1 VPEGEQASEP
11 TQISAAVRRERSNE
25 RRDIQRA
32 VALWQQSVSEE
43 GSVPLLEAFNFSLMK
58 RDWGYRFLICSDPS
72 AESAA
77 FVVYG
82 LKFAQLLGLP
92 EKATTTIPVIRQLP
106 ERYQPVFAEGCSRAM
121 TEPAPARSSGSFSYD
136 IKVELYRAVFLP
148 IRLHPN
154 WSKRLIFGSFNY
166 RTVLSVD
173 RIAP

>member
-1 VPEGEQASEP
+1 MLEGEQASAP
-11 TQISAAVRRERSNE
+11 TQMSAAVHRERSNE

-32 VALWQQSVSEE
+32 TALWQQSVREE
-43 GSVPLLEAFNFSLMK
+43 GSAPLLETFDFSPM
-58 RDWGYRFLICSDPS
+58 RSDWGYRFLICSDQS
-72 AESAA
+72 AETAA

-82 LKFAQLLGLP
+82 SKFAQLLGLP
-92 EKATTTIPVIRQLP
+92 EKVTTTIPVIRQLP

-136 IKVELYRAVFLP
+136 IEVELYRAVFLP

-154 WSKRLIFGSFNY
+154 WSKRLVFGSFNY